1 MNKKYLF
8 LLFLT
13 GCINAPMMAQDT
25 KVAIAD
31 TTAQVKKESKRVN
44 NTQPVEDIVVPI
56 LEPKP
61 LILTAVDAKMSKG
74 ENPGVQM
81 DIPEVVVDDL
91 QRDLEKS
98 IRNKTKSKLV
108 KSDSEMS
115 IENTIISEIGDDPI
129 NVFVQLT
136 SLDSGARVT
145 AFVEDQ
151 GKFISEKEGGEKY
164 ARMSSYLRDFGLN
177 AYREKVSGQ
186 IKLEN
191 KTLSDL
197 ESDLNKLRK
206 SNEKMH
212 EDISKNESSITNA
225 ETDIKSSTK
234 EQEIVGEE
242 IVKQKLVVGSAADK
256 DAKKLENKKLN
267 GLEKQK
273 DKARDNV
280 TSLNKSIVKSR
291 AEIENLE
298 AGIKSNLQEQQ
309 LLQDKISMQRGF
321 VKGLEGKLAKIK

>member
-1 MNKKYLF
+1 MYKRYL
-8 LLFLT
+8 LILSLT
-13 GCINAPMMAQDT
+13 CGLNGPMLAQKSSATDS
-25 KVAIAD
+25 
-31 TTAQVKKESKRVN
+31 TTLVKKESKRVN
-44 NTQPVEDIVVPI
+44 NTEPVENIVIPNI
-56 LEPKP
+56 EPKP
-61 LILTAVDAKMSKG
+61 LVLTSVNAKMSKG
-74 ENPGVQM
+74 DNPGIQM

-98 IRNKTKSKLV
+98 IRNKTKSKLI
-108 KSDSEMS
+108 KSETEMS
-115 IENTIISEIGDDPI
+115 VENTIISEIGDDPL

-151 GKFISEKEGGEKY
+151 GKFISEEEGGEKFS
-164 ARMSSYLRDFGLN
+164 RLSSYLREFGLS
-177 AYREKVSGQ
+177 AYREKVTGQ
-186 IKLEN
+186 IKVEN
-191 KTLSDL
+191 KILSNL

-225 ETDIKSSTK
+225 ETDIKAGTK
-234 EQEIVGEE
+234 EQEVVDEE
-242 IVKQKLVVGSAADK
+242 IIKQKIAVSSAADK

-267 GLEKQK
+267 ELEKQK
-273 DKARDNV
+273 DKARNNV

-291 AEIENLE
+291 ADIETLE
-298 AGIKSNLQEQQ
+298 AEIKSNLQEQQ
-309 LLQDKISMQRGF
+309 LVQEKINKQRGW